1 MKLKIGINILIL
13 LLCSSFIGCGLFGRL
28 DNISAEAKPYAVYQK
43 SLEVFNN
50 NLSTYIDT
58 RAMVGPETQAKWKIE
73 IEPTIDKV
81 SDALDT
87 WGLAL
92 AGGLSDAIAKAEYDK
107 LYTQLLALLLKYK
120 IVEVK

>member
-1 MKLKIGINILIL
+1 MRVSRKAVLVVVLMIGL
-13 LLCSSFIGCGLFGRL
+13 LFTSACPGLLG
-28 DNISAEAKPYAVYQK
+28 DIAPEAKPYAVYQK

-50 NLSTYIDT
+50 NLRVYLDT
-58 RAMVGPETQAKWKIE
+58 RMAVSPETQTKWKIE

-81 SDALDT
+81 SNALDA
-87 WGLAL
+87 WGLVL

-107 LYTQLLALLLKYK
+107 VYVQLLALLLKYK